1 MQSASSGG
9 GRVGSLR
16 ETRNLGH
23 GRRSLSPVMSFPFT
37 RLAIVAI
44 LTLVLAGGC
53 ATVPPV
59 QVPLDKLTATE
70 AARAR
75 ANLRVFSTVWD
86 LVNRKHY
93 DPKTQGERWDA
104 AAREFGPKAAAAK
117 TQAELYDV
125 LNAMLAPLADSHT
138 AALTPER
145 ARERRTQ
152 TRARTGFG
160 MLRLS
165 GRWIVNEVLP
175 QSPADVAGIKPGWV
189 VVSRDGRPLDG
200 QPEYRPKEGESV
212 DFEFIDER
220 EQTVKLTLV
229 AQPLSIGSR
238 QVMRRLEGGFV
249 YLRFDEFAAKD
260 RRWLSVQLKE
270 NLDAPGV
277 VIDLRRNPGGETFSL
292 GITIG
297 EFFTKPVDCGTF
309 VSRSGSRT
317 EKDSWQL
324 GSARYQGRV
333 VVLVDRASG
342 SAAEIFAAVLQDH
355 GRAKLVGRRTAGAVL
370 GSWFYGLPDGGE
382 LQLSREDY
390 YAPKGRRIERAGVEP
405 DYAIPRTFEDL
416 RAGRDRDLEIALEL
430 LRGERN

>member
-1 MQSASSGG
+1 M
-9 GRVGSLR
+9 
-16 ETRNLGH
+16 
-23 GRRSLSPVMSFPFT
+23 
-37 RLAIVAI
+37 
-44 LTLVLAGGC
+44 
-53 ATVPPV
+53 PPV
-59 QVPLDKLTATE
+59 QVPLDNLSVAD

-75 ANLRVFSTVWD
+75 ENLRVFNTVWD

-104 AAREFGPKAAAAK
+104 AAKEFGPRAAGAK
-117 TQAELYDV
+117 TRAELYDV
-125 LNAMLAPLADSHT
+125 LNDMLAPLEDSHT
-138 AALTPER
+138 AALTPDR
-145 ARERRTQ
+145 AHERRTQ
-152 TRARTGFG
+152 RRARTGFG

-165 GRWIVNEVLP
+165 GRWVVNEVLP
-175 QSPADVAGIKPGWV
+175 ESPADVAGVKLGWV
-189 VVSRDGRPLDG
+189 VVSRNGQSLDV
-200 QPEYRPKEGESV
+200 QPEFRPKDGDSV
-212 DFEFIDER
+212 DFEFLDER

-229 AQPLSIGSR
+229 ARPLSIGSR
-238 QVMRRLEGGFV
+238 QVVRKLDGGFV
-249 YLRFDEFAAKD
+249 YLRFDEFAGKD
-260 RRWLSVQLKE
+260 RRWLSTQLKE
-270 NLDAPGV
+270 NLSAPGV

-324 GSARYQGRV
+324 GSARYQGKV

-355 GRAKLVGRRTAGAVL
+355 ERAKLVGRRTAGAVL

-405 DYAIPRTFEDL
+405 DFAIPRTFEDL
-416 RAGRDRDLEIALEL
+416 RAGRDRDLEIALEI
-430 LRGERN
+430 LRGERS

>member
-1 MQSASSGG
+1 M
-9 GRVGSLR
+9 
-16 ETRNLGH
+16 
-23 GRRSLSPVMSFPFT
+23 
-37 RLAIVAI
+37 
-44 LTLVLAGGC
+44 
-53 ATVPPV
+53 PPV
-59 QVPLDKLTATE
+59 QVPLENMTAAD

-75 ANLRVFSTVWD
+75 ENLRVFNAVWD

-93 DPKTQGERWDA
+93 DPKTRGERWDA
-104 AAREFGPKAAAAK
+104 AAKEFAPKAAAAR
-117 TQAELYDV
+117 TEAELYDV
-125 LNAMLAPLADSHT
+125 LNAMLDPLDDSHT

-145 ARERRTQ
+145 ARERYTQ
-152 TRARTGFG
+152 KRARTGFG

-175 QSPADVAGIKPGWV
+175 ESPADMAGVKPGWL
-189 VVSRDGRPLDG
+189 VVSRNGRPLEA
-200 QPEYRPKEGESV
+200 QPEFRPKEGDSV
-212 DFEFIDER
+212 EFEFIDER

-229 AQPLSIGSR
+229 AQQLSIGSR
-238 QVMRRLEGGFV
+238 QVVRQLPGGFV

-260 RRWLSVQLKE
+260 RRWLSAQLKE
-270 NLDAPGV
+270 NLAAPGV

-297 EFFTKPVDCGTF
+297 EFFDRPVDCGTF
-309 VSRSGSRT
+309 VSRSGSRS

-324 GSARYQGRV
+324 GSARYKGKV

-355 GRAKLVGRRTAGAVL
+355 ERAKLVGRRTAGAVL
-370 GSWFYGLPDGGE
+370 ASMFYGLPDGGE

-405 DYAIPRTFEDL
+405 DFAIPRTFEDL
-416 RAGRDRDLEIALEL
+416 RTGRDRDLELALEI
-430 LRGERN
+430 LRGERS

>member
-1 MQSASSGG
+1 
-9 GRVGSLR
+9 
-16 ETRNLGH
+16 
-23 GRRSLSPVMSFPFT
+23 MSFP
-37 RLAIVAI
+37 RLAVI
-44 LTLVLAGGC
+44 LSILALVLAGGC

-59 QVPLDKLTATE
+59 QVPLEGMPATE

-75 ANLRVFSTVWD
+75 ENLRVFNTVWD

-104 AAREFGPKAAAAK
+104 AAKEFAPKAAAAK
-117 TQAELYDV
+117 TRAELYDV
-125 LNAMLAPLADSHT
+125 LNTMLAPLEDSHT
-138 AALTPER
+138 SALSPER

-152 TRARTGFG
+152 KRARTGFG

-175 QSPADVAGIKPGWV
+175 ESPADVAGVKIGWV
-189 VVSRDGRPLDG
+189 VVGRNGQPLDG
-200 QPEYRPKEGESV
+200 QPEFRPKEGDSV
-212 DFEFIDER
+212 EFEFLDER
-220 EQTVKLTLV
+220 EQSVKLTLV
-229 AQPLSIGSR
+229 AQQLSIGSR
-238 QVMRRLEGGFV
+238 QVMRQLDGGFV

-260 RRWLSVQLKE
+260 RRWLSAQLKE
-270 NLDAPGV
+270 NLSAPGV

-297 EFFTKPVDCGTF
+297 EFFDRPVDCGTF
-309 VSRSGSRT
+309 VSRSGSRSD
-317 EKDSWQL
+317 KDSWQL
-324 GSARYQGRV
+324 GSARYKGKV

-355 GRAKLVGRRTAGAVL
+355 ERAKLVGRRTAGAVL
-370 GSWFYGLPDGGE
+370 ASWFYGLPDGGE

-405 DYAIPRTFEDL
+405 DFAIPRTFEDL
-416 RAGRDRDLEIALEL
+416 RAGRDRDLEIALEI
-430 LRGERN
+430 LRGERS